1 MAERLYF
8 DRADV
13 YVLADCDPRAGGRVR
28 LVVCEHPDG
37 AAYAAQLADLLGIA
51 VQHGPQPEPGLR
63 SEPRPAPPP
72 GRREPEP
79 TS

>member
-13 YVLADCDPRAGGRVR
+13 YVLADCDPRAGGRAR

-37 AAYAAQLADLLGIA
+37 AAYAGQLALRLGIP
-51 VQHGPQPEPGLR
+51 VQHRPGPDQDPA
-63 SEPRPAPPP
+63 PAPPP
-72 GRREPEP
+72 GGRREPEP
-79 TS
+79 A

>member
-13 YVLADCDPRAGGRVR
+13 YVLADYDPHDGGRVR

-37 AAYAAQLADLLGIA
+37 AAYAAQLADRLGIA
-51 VQHGPQPEPGLR
+51 VQHQPGPAPAR
-63 SEPRPAPPP
+63 EPRPGPPP

-79 TS
+79 A